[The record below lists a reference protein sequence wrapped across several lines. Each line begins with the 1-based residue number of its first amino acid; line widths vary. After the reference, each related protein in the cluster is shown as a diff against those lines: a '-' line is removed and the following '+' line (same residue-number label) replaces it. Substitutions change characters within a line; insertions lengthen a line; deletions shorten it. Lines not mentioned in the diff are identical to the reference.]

1 MREREG
7 EVSAAGAGLAKG
19 QTLGLRGSNSM
30 NVQRPLA
37 LWAESAIAAS
47 RVGEAAE
54 ALASHVRLLNMS
66 VNMSENHDMEVERA
80 NIEHGTLTANLLPA
94 GWRVHS

>member
-37 LWAESAIAAS
+37 LWAEIAIAAS

-54 ALASHVRLLNMS
+54 ALASHSDSNMS
-66 VNMSENHDMEVERA
+66 VNMSVNHDMEVERA

>member
-37 LWAESAIAAS
+37 LWAEIAIAAS

-54 ALASHVRLLNMS
+54 ALASHVRLFHATPSLQ
-66 VNMSENHDMEVERA
+66 RA
-80 NIEHGTLTANLLPA
+80 NFHATA
-94 GWRVHS
+94 RTDD

>member
-1 MREREG
+1 MVREREG

-37 LWAESAIAAS
+37 LWAEIAIAAS

-54 ALASHVRLLNMS
+54 ALASHVRLFHGVRYM
-66 VNMSENHDMEVERA
+66 DMVMD
-80 NIEHGTLTANLLPA
+80 
-94 GWRVHS
+94 S

>member
-1 MREREG
+1 MEPGAVLKREREG

-37 LWAESAIAAS
+37 LWAEIAIAAS

-54 ALASHVRLLNMS
+54 ALASHVRLFHGVRYM
-66 VNMSENHDMEVERA
+66 DMVYGQSMQFDA
-80 NIEHGTLTANLLPA
+80 I
-94 GWRVHS
+94 